1 MTLITTNAAA
11 AALMA
16 LARNTDD
23 EGLTAGQMVQID
35 QLVAKAG
42 DGAWYGAFSPSR
54 ECMSLKQ
61 GNQLAQIVL
70 DARAAGNDP
79 EFVLAQSGLLARD
92 DAWAYARDA
101 ARALLTD
108 YDDDLLDLTRR
119 QYGDLLD
126 ALTFRIEDDI
136 AGKDTSR
143 ARDALS
149 SFDRC
154 ELLFVFQRPEQD
166 YLDGAIESYKPWPD
180 WRELCVTSDLAH
192 SLACLGYS
200 VSQYRKASANRH
212 VSQPDRGQSRLTA
225 LRPDRKVAPIC
236 SMDAIAEMVDNSCS
250 TYFIFCAYAIVP
262 VVQLLDLDPAQP
274 VTFSKA
280 AIATW
285 NPWSGTFHDAAK
297 AHNLTVKP
305 AMGKFVSPARFY
317 SPDDICGFVQ
327 RYYEADIRQALH
339 A

>member
-1 MTLITTNAAA
+1 
-11 AALMA
+11 MA

-70 DARAAGNDP
+70 DARAAGNEP

-108 YDDDLLDLTRR
+108 YDNDLLDLTRR

-136 AGKDTSR
+136 TGKDTTR

-149 SFDRC
+149 SYDRA
-154 ELLFVFQRPEQD
+154 EIVFVLSPRGKHA
-166 YLDGAIESYKPWPD
+166 LDASITSHKPWPEFA
-180 WRELCVTSDLAH
+180 ELYVTEDLAH
-192 SLACLGYS
+192 ALAAMGYTLG
-200 VSQYRKASANRH
+200 QYRKASNNGHATEI
-212 VSQPDRGQSRLTA
+212 PRGRCRIP
-225 LRPDRKVAPIC
+225 RPDFPRRSAPLC
-236 SMDAIAEMVDNSCS
+236 SWDAIREIVDNACS
-250 TYFIFCAYAIVP
+250 SNFLFVLYAMVP
-262 VVQLLDLDPAQP
+262 IAQLIDLDPSGP
-274 VTFSKA
+274 LTFSKA
-280 AIATW
+280 ALASWDPW
-285 NPWSGTFHDAAK
+285 NGTFHDAVSVPDV
-297 AHNLTVKP
+297 TVTPK
-305 AMGKFVSPARFY
+305 MGTLMSAAGWH
-317 SPDDICGFVQ
+317 SPDSICGFVH
-327 RYYEADIRQALH
+327 RYYEADIRQALRV
-339 A
+339 